1 MTILMNDAG
10 KHLKQLHSSEFKIV
24 LWKDQIL
31 FWIKHFRWCMAE
43 FIENSRTREFWWAS
57 TSIFSRSTMGNDF
70 LFLYLVSNM
79 KGNFSRSCLEAW
91 VPEIL
96 VLYRCGR
103 LNRRKSHSRL
113 GIEKKLLV
121 ELWCMG
127 MSVLQWRPGCVTTKL
142 LNLHFLKLEI
152 ANNGLAATFFVYQ
165 KRRSMQ

>member
-113 GIEKKLLV
+113 GIEKNASRWPLI
-121 ELWCMG
+121 WCPWTLDNA
-127 MSVLQWRPGCVTTKL
+127 LQWSLWWQTLTQWY
-142 LNLHFLKLEI
+142 LK
-152 ANNGLAATFFVYQ
+152 T
-165 KRRSMQ
+165 